1 MIHLKGIMNDI
12 VTPESPESPES
23 PDYNNSNMTNEYQIS
38 PDYLILNIL
47 AFSLLFYAFGGPI
60 YNCIRKCKDNVSG
73 IIDRGSLSDYLIAR
87 ETVLNEDIDDEPC
100 SICLEEFVIPNRII
114 VLACEHKFHSDC
126 IKSWISQD
134 SSCPIC
140 RQRISTSFGN

>member
-60 YNCIRKCKDNVSG
+60 YNCIRKCKDQKF
-73 IIDRGSLSDYLIAR
+73 
-87 ETVLNEDIDDEPC
+87 C
-100 SICLEEFVIPNRII
+100 SSWTRLQCFTRSNN
-114 VLACEHKFHSDC
+114 
-126 IKSWISQD
+126 KSK
-134 SSCPIC
+134 
-140 RQRISTSFGN
+140 